1 MWTKSR
7 SGWMTHGSK
16 RAEAMEDDM
25 IGAGPMLAKHGVDEN
40 DEDAQAPLIRVL
52 KSWPSKSC
60 ICDSG
65 PPPST

>member
-1 MWTKSR
+1 MWTKR
-7 SGWMTHGSK
+7 GGGWMTRGSK

-25 IGAGPMLAKHGVDEN
+25 TGAGSTLAKHGVAEN
-40 DEDAQAPLIRVL
+40 DEDAQAPLIRAL

-65 PPPST
+65 PPPSA